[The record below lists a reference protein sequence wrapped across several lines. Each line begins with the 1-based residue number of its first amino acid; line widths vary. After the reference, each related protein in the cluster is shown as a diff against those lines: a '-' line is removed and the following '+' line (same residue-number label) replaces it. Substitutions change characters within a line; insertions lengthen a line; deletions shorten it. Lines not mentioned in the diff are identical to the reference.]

1 MRAISPA
8 LWAAL
13 AAATGAASG
22 PLRMYYLGNSL
33 TDELKY
39 ERFVELAREG
49 GAELVWGRHMIP
61 GAPIRWLW
69 SATNGFSERPYGPW
83 PTALREYEW
92 DVVTLQP
99 FNPFDSEFPHARLF
113 CAEIAKRSPAAEV
126 LIYAQWPGRGRGADW
141 ELAFAGRTDAGRAA
155 GPDSYAVRAAA
166 VPAPWRERL
175 AERSLRNEYELI
187 VVSLNAERAMPRPV
201 RLIPVGHVMQLLGQK
216 MRAGLVPGYR
226 TPWDFYSDGIH
237 VNNVGSYIVA
247 CTFYATIFRRS
258 PLDLPLAGYQ
268 GRPGEGADGVHI
280 TAEMARMVRESV
292 WEVVATHPLCGVTSG
307 VPVRIATPALVPAVA
322 GEPYRM
328 ELLPAFGC
336 GPYVW
341 SHLGASLP
349 AGLALSPEGVLGG
362 TLAGGATNVELVVRV
377 TDAAGGSAT
386 GRFALAI
393 EPDRPPVIPDQ
404 PLPPLALGE
413 YVEQQLRSESG
424 NGIHRWAVADGS
436 RLPPGLSLDPHG
448 RLWGAPGREGRF
460 EFVLAVDDGDAGRPE
475 RAERRFEAI
484 VGPARRDIARAR
496 RLASVPTPEALVSEA
511 TWDLRHPLHKL
522 VEGPIATVSGRFD
535 VAWTPET
542 LYVAVRVDDP
552 THDPFRWSRSLTGD
566 HVILCLDAF
575 NNREATYNADDRFL
589 PYPRGQRYPNHGAM
603 IGPAL
608 GHACRQAE
616 VPGGYLAVFEVS
628 WNSLGW
634 PSPMEAGRAIGLDVM
649 IVDGGGGEG
658 GARSVVVWQGTREN
672 TSDPSRFGTVV
683 LDE

>member
-22 PLRMYYLGNSL
+22 PLRIYYLGNSL

-49 GAELVWGRHMIP
+49 GAEIVWGRHMIP

-69 SATNGFSERPYGPW
+69 GATNGFSERPYGTW

-99 FNPFDSEFPHARLF
+99 FNPFESEFPYARLF

-141 ELAFAGRTDAGRAA
+141 DLAFAGRTDASRAA
-155 GPDSYAVRAAA
+155 GSDSYAARAAA

-216 MRAGLVPGYR
+216 MRVGLVPGYR

-237 VNNVGSYIVA
+237 VNNVGSYVVA
-247 CTFYATIFRRS
+247 CTLYATIFRRS

-268 GRPGEGADGVHI
+268 GRAGEGADGVHI
-280 TAEMARMVRESV
+280 AAETARVVRESV

-424 NGIHRWAVADGS
+424 NGIHRWTVADGS
-436 RLPPGLSLDPHG
+436 RLPPGLASIRMADCGVHPAARGGLNLCWPWKMATRGGPSG
-448 RLWGAPGREGRF
+448 RSEDSRRSWGR
-460 EFVLAVDDGDAGRPE
+460 
-475 RAERRFEAI
+475 RAATL
-484 VGPARRDIARAR
+484 PRAR
-496 RLASVPTPEALVSEA
+496 RLASVPTPEALVSGA
-511 TWDLRHPLHKL
+511 MWDLRHPLHKL
-522 VEGPIATVSGRFD
+522 VQGAIATVSGRFD
-535 VAWTPET
+535 VAWT
-542 LYVAVRVDDP
+542 AVRVDDP

-575 NNREATYNADDRFL
+575 NNREAVYNADDRFL
-589 PYPRGQRYPNHGAM
+589 PYPRGQRSPNHGAM

-628 WNSLGW
+628 WKSLGL